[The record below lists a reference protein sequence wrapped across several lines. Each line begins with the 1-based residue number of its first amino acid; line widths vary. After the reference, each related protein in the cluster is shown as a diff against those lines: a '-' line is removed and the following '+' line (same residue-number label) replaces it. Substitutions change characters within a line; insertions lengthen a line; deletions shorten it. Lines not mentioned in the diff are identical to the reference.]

1 MIICWGTSYW
11 QKQGNK
17 SVHDTAPKV
26 CKQTTRETCFT
37 HQQTW
42 GGGGGAQCYTAQSKH
57 LIYASYWLFAPCYPA
72 YRKKKKHSDWA
83 VAFHKYF
90 YYINPNE
97 IPVELSRKNLIFSH
111 VKITCYLHTWE
122 YHCCFDWKINC
133 TLHTKNIIKVKLFG
147 SSLVFI

>member
-26 CKQTTRETCFT
+26 SKQTTWETCFT

-42 GGGGGAQCYTAQSKH
+42 GGGGGVQCYTAQSKH
-57 LIYASYWLFAPCYPA
+57 LIYSSYWLLHPVILPTV
-72 YRKKKKHSDWA
+72 RKTFW
-83 VAFHKYF
+83 
-90 YYINPNE
+90 
-97 IPVELSRKNLIFSH
+97 LSRCISQVFLLYKPQWNTSWAFPQKLDIWYY
-111 VKITCYLHTWE
+111 VKITCYLQTWE

-133 TLHTKNIIKVKLFG
+133 ALHTKKIIKVKLFG